1 MPEIMTDEKQ
11 MNNSLPQP
19 RPWWKKTLSQ
29 AAIFLISLA
38 IVLGGLTLA
47 GWELYQHYFGPMDPG
62 SDEIIEVEI
71 PLGSSTTKIANILE
85 ENKLVRSATVF
96 RYYVDFSGNSDKL
109 KAGIYKLKPS
119 MTMSQMLEEMLTG
132 KAMAATKTFTVVPGS
147 TVEGMANSLVKQGLI
162 KDTKRFLEL
171 AKSDEFDSYW
181 FIADIENADKRRYK
195 LEGYLYPDTYQVYA
209 NADEEQIITKMLDQF
224 EKVFSEEYRQRAQE
238 LNMTVDQ
245 VVTLAS
251 IIEKEAGAKD
261 FAKVSA
267 VFHNRIKKDMPLQSC
282 ATISYVKG
290 QTILFASS
298 SDIKIE
304 SPYNTYKYKGL
315 PAGPIS
321 NPGKNAIQAALY
333 PEQSFIDQYYYFAVS
348 DPDTKE
354 TVYSKTLEEHNK
366 VVAKY
371 RDVWL
376 EWQKE
381 HSDN

>member
-19 RPWWKKTLSQ
+19 RPWWKKALSQ
-29 AAIFLISLA
+29 VTVFLISLA

-47 GWELYQHYFGPMDPG
+47 GWKLYQHYFGPMAPG
-62 SDEIIEVEI
+62 SDEVIEVEI

-85 ENKLVRSATVF
+85 ENKLVRSATIF
-96 RYYVDFSGNSDKL
+96 RYYVDFSGNSGEL

-119 MTMSQMLEEMLTG
+119 MTMSQILEEMLTG

-147 TVEGMANSLVKQGLI
+147 TVESMANSLVKQGLI

-171 AKSDEFDSYW
+171 AKSDEFDTYW

-209 NADEEQIITKMLDQF
+209 NANEEQIITKMLDQF
-224 EKVFSEEYRQRAQE
+224 EKVFSEEYKQRAQE

-251 IIEKEAGAKD
+251 VIEKEAGAKD

-282 ATISYVKG
+282 ATISYIKG
-290 QTILFASS
+290 QTILFASG

-333 PEQSFIDQYYYFAVS
+333 PEQSFLDQYYYFAVS

-354 TVYSKTLEEHNK
+354 TVYSKTLKEHNK
-366 VVAKY
+366 VVAQY

-381 HSDN
+381 HSGD